1 MNSKATLGLL
11 LFTLGGLLVGAWL
24 AAEIGVDREGAKAL
38 PVGAGADETGVTSS
52 GAGEIALVRPVAP
65 ARDHV
70 RPALDLQSPR
80 FAPTADRSRF
90 GGWVEDAASRP
101 LANAH
106 VALFALV
113 DDEPVFPALE
123 EAGVDSNGIFYTSA
137 SRNAPMVLVA
147 YAPGFAPA
155 TRRVD
160 GELGARRELEPI
172 ALASGESISGKVV
185 AGGEPL
191 ARAEIQAR
199 LEGATRVAK
208 VQGGG
213 LTWRDCR
220 FAWAVQS
227 AETSPD
233 GVYSIGGLLAGRHAV
248 CISTVRSHDAAID
261 TQKKGERI
269 ASAPALGTDFE
280 LPAAR
285 LELAFKNT
293 AGPLCCVE
301 VQLEAGDRHF
311 TRTTN
316 EFGKLEVK
324 ISPALAYPITAACGG
339 FRTVHTQLRGLLDGE
354 RLEKVIELE
363 PQQVQAT
370 LVVDD
375 AGTAQ
380 SGDASFVFHSRFP
393 ARNEAD
399 FERTVMRQASTKQFQ
414 IENVPSGSWRVTMKS
429 GRRLPLSAT
438 THATVGLW
446 TNCDQDLLV
455 DVPDTG
461 VVRANVSILA
471 RGYAQIVVKNAQ
483 GRRVEGAF
491 ELRDVR
497 GEPVEFATTPN
508 RVANLDMPI
517 QDSTIDITWPTLLYS
532 AFCGGGGD
540 LTISREDSE
549 PITRRIQLLAGQV
562 TPIEVELHAR

>member
-24 AAEIGVDREGAKAL
+24 AAEFWSGGQGVKAL
-38 PVGAGADETGVTSS
+38 PVGSEADGRERSLPATEV
-52 GAGEIALVRPVAP
+52 ALARPAAP
-65 ARDHV
+65 SRDHV

-80 FAPTADRSRF
+80 FAPTIDRARF
-90 GGWVEDAASRP
+90 GGWVEDAQSMP
-101 LANAH
+101 IPNAH
-106 VALFALV
+106 VALFAMV
-113 DDEPVFPALE
+113 DDEPVFPALDE
-123 EAGVDSNGIFYTSA
+123 VNVEPNGTFYTSA
-137 SRNAPMVLVA
+137 NRNAPMALVA
-147 YAPGFAPA
+147 YAPGFVPV

-160 GELGARRELEPI
+160 GELGARKEIEPL
-172 ALASGESISGKVV
+172 ALSKGESISGNVK

-199 LEGATRVAK
+199 LEAATRVAK
-208 VQGGG
+208 VQGGA

-220 FAWAVQS
+220 FVWAEQS
-227 AETSPD
+227 AETSAD
-233 GVYSIGGLLAGRHAV
+233 GAYSISGLLAARHSV
-248 CISTVRSHDAAID
+248 RISTVRSHDAAID
-261 TQKKGERI
+261 THEKGERF
-269 ASAPALGTDFE
+269 ATAPALDFDFA

-285 LELAFKNT
+285 LELAFKN
-293 AGPLCCVE
+293 ASGPMCCVE

-316 EFGKLEVK
+316 ALGRLEMK

-354 RLEKVIELE
+354 KLEKVIELE

-370 LVVDD
+370 VIVDD

-393 ARNEAD
+393 SLNAPD
-399 FERTVMRQASTKQFQ
+399 FERTVMRQAVTKQFH
-414 IENVPSGSWRVTMKS
+414 IENVPSGSWRVTVKS

-446 TNCDQDLLV
+446 TNCDQDLLI

-461 VVRANVSILA
+461 VVRANVAIVP

-483 GRRVEGAF
+483 GRRVESAL
-491 ELRDVR
+491 ELRDLH
-497 GEPVEFATTPN
+497 GEVVEFASTPN
-508 RVANLDMPI
+508 RVPNLDMPI
-517 QDSTIDITWPTLLYS
+517 QDSTVDLSWPTLLYS
-532 AFCGGGGD
+532 TFCGGTAD

-549 PITRRIQLLAGQV
+549 PVTRRLQLIAGQV
-562 TPIEVELHAR
+562 TPVEVVLRAR